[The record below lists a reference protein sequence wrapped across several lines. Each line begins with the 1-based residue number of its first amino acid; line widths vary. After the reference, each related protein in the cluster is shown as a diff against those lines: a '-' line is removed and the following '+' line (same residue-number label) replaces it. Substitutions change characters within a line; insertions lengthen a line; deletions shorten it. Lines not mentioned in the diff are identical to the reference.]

1 MNIFP
6 SYKCNLNCSFC
17 FIKKNKSALLPLE
30 WLRNIIQEVSPKTIN
45 ILGGEP
51 SILNYSYLEELI
63 ELSISATNR
72 APSLYTNGTNMLDL
86 FQKTNLIIS
95 YDPCDREKQDKVFSN
110 MLSISMPFSVSMIF
124 TENLL
129 NNGIHF
135 LKRVSSINNVKSI
148 DLCNMY
154 DQYGNNLSTYDIS
167 DIINISDK
175 ITYMSEKEWTFDEC
189 LKVLPN
195 KTFLIETRD
204 HKKSKL
210 FTDINQ
216 AKQYFRSIG

>member
-63 ELSISATNR
+63 ELSISATNK
-72 APSLYTNGTNMLDL
+72 APSLYTNGTNILDL

-110 MLSISMPFSVSMIF
+110 MLSISVPFSVSMIL

-135 LKRVSSINNVKSI
+135 LKRVSLINNVKSI

-154 DQYGNNLSTYDIS
+154 DQYGNNLSAYDIS

-204 HKKSKL
+204 HKKPKL

>member
-63 ELSISATNR
+63 ELSISATNK
-72 APSLYTNGTNMLDL
+72 APSLYTNGTNILDL

-110 MLSISMPFSVSMIF
+110 MLSISVPFSVSMIL

-204 HKKSKL
+204 HKKPKL

>member
-30 WLRNIIQEVSPKTIN
+30 WLRNIIQEVNPKTIN

-51 SILNYSYLEELI
+51 SILNYSYLKELI

-72 APSLYTNGTNMLDL
+72 APNLYTNGTNMLDL

-110 MLSISMPFSVSMIF
+110 MLSISVPFSVSMIL

-154 DQYGNNLSTYDIS
+154 DRYGNNLSTYDIS

>member
-17 FIKKNKSALLPLE
+17 FIKKNKSASLPLE
-30 WLRNIIQEVSPKTIN
+30 WLQNIIQEVNPKTIN

-51 SILNYSYLEELI
+51 SILNYSYLKELI

-72 APSLYTNGTNMLDL
+72 APNLYTNGTNMLDL

-110 MLSISMPFSVSMIF
+110 MLSISIPFSVSMIL

-154 DQYGNNLSTYDIS
+154 DRYGNNLSTYDIS

-175 ITYMSEKEWTFDEC
+175 ITYMSEKEWTFDE
-189 LKVLPN
+189 
-195 KTFLIETRD
+195 
-204 HKKSKL
+204 
-210 FTDINQ
+210 
-216 AKQYFRSIG
+216 

>member
-110 MLSISMPFSVSMIF
+110 MLSISMPFSVSMIL

-204 HKKSKL
+204 HKKPKL

>member
-30 WLRNIIQEVSPKTIN
+30 WLRNIIQEVNPKTIN

-51 SILNYSYLEELI
+51 SILNYSYLKELI

-72 APSLYTNGTNMLDL
+72 APNLYTNGTNMLDL

-110 MLSISMPFSVSMIF
+110 MLSISVPFSVSMIL

-204 HKKSKL
+204 HKKPKL

-216 AKQYFRSIG
+216 AKQYFRSIR

>member
-30 WLRNIIQEVSPKTIN
+30 WLRNIIQEVNPKTIN

-51 SILNYSYLEELI
+51 SILNYSYLKELI

-72 APSLYTNGTNMLDL
+72 APNLYTNGTNMLDL

-110 MLSISMPFSVSMIF
+110 MLSISVPFSVSMIL

-204 HKKSKL
+204 HKKPKL

>member
-30 WLRNIIQEVSPKTIN
+30 WLRNIIQEVNPKTIN

-51 SILNYSYLEELI
+51 SILNYSYLKELI

-72 APSLYTNGTNMLDL
+72 APNLYTNGTNMLDL

-95 YDPCDREKQDKVFSN
+95 YDPCDREKQYKVFSN
-110 MLSISMPFSVSMIF
+110 MLSISVPFSVSMIL

-154 DQYGNNLSTYDIS
+154 DRYGNNLSTYDIS

-204 HKKSKL
+204 HKKPKL

-216 AKQYFRSIG
+216 AKQYFRSIR

>member
-17 FIKKNKSALLPLE
+17 FIKKNKSASLPLE
-30 WLRNIIQEVSPKTIN
+30 WLQNIIQEVNPKTIN

-51 SILNYSYLEELI
+51 SILNYSYLKELI

-72 APSLYTNGTNMLDL
+72 APNLYTNGTNMLDL

-110 MLSISMPFSVSMIF
+110 MLSISIPFSVSMIL

-154 DQYGNNLSTYDIS
+154 DRYGNNLSTYDIS

-204 HKKSKL
+204 HKKPKL

-216 AKQYFRSIG
+216 AKQYFRSIR

>member
-30 WLRNIIQEVSPKTIN
+30 WLRNIIQEVNPKTIN

-51 SILNYSYLEELI
+51 SILNYSYLKELI

-72 APSLYTNGTNMLDL
+72 APNLYTNGTNMLDL

-110 MLSISMPFSVSMIF
+110 MLSISVPFSVSMIL

-154 DQYGNNLSTYDIS
+154 DRYGNNLSTYDIS

-204 HKKSKL
+204 HKKPKL

-216 AKQYFRSIG
+216 AKQYFRSIR

>member
-1 MNIFP
+1 
-6 SYKCNLNCSFC
+6 
-17 FIKKNKSALLPLE
+17 
-30 WLRNIIQEVSPKTIN
+30 
-45 ILGGEP
+45 
-51 SILNYSYLEELI
+51 
-63 ELSISATNR
+63 
-72 APSLYTNGTNMLDL
+72 
-86 FQKTNLIIS
+86 
-95 YDPCDREKQDKVFSN
+95 
-110 MLSISMPFSVSMIF
+110 
-124 TENLL
+124 
-129 NNGIHF
+129 
-135 LKRVSSINNVKSI
+135 
-148 DLCNMY
+148 MY

-204 HKKSKL
+204 HKKPKL

>member
-110 MLSISMPFSVSMIF
+110 MLSLSMPFSVSMIL

>member
-17 FIKKNKSALLPLE
+17 FIKKNESALLPLE

-51 SILNYSYLEELI
+51 SILNYNYLEELI

-110 MLSISMPFSVSMIF
+110 MLSISVPFSVSMIL

-135 LKRVSSINNVKSI
+135 LKRVSLINNVKSI

-204 HKKSKL
+204 HKKPKL

>member
-30 WLRNIIQEVSPKTIN
+30 WLRNIIQEVNPKTIN

-51 SILNYSYLEELI
+51 SILNYNYLEELI

-110 MLSISMPFSVSMIF
+110 MLSISVPFSVSMIL

-204 HKKSKL
+204 HKKPKL

>member
-63 ELSISATNR
+63 ELSISATNK
-72 APSLYTNGTNMLDL
+72 APSLYTNGTNILDL

-110 MLSISMPFSVSMIF
+110 MLSISVPFSVSMIL

-204 HKKSKL
+204 HKRPKL

>member
-51 SILNYSYLEELI
+51 SILNYGYLEELI
-63 ELSISATNR
+63 ELSISATNK
-72 APSLYTNGTNMLDL
+72 APSLYTNGINILDL

-110 MLSISMPFSVSMIF
+110 MLSISVPFSVSMIL

-204 HKKSKL
+204 HKKPKL

>member
-30 WLRNIIQEVSPKTIN
+30 WLRNIIQEVNPKTIN

-51 SILNYSYLEELI
+51 SILNYSYLKELI

-72 APSLYTNGTNMLDL
+72 APNLYTNGTNMLDL

-110 MLSISMPFSVSMIF
+110 MLSISVPFSVSMIL

-135 LKRVSSINNVKSI
+135 LKRVSFINNVKSI

-204 HKKSKL
+204 HKKPKL

-216 AKQYFRSIG
+216 AKQYFRSIR

>member
-30 WLRNIIQEVSPKTIN
+30 WLRNIIQEISPKTIN

-110 MLSISMPFSVSMIF
+110 MLSISMPFSVSMIL

>member
-30 WLRNIIQEVSPKTIN
+30 WLRNIIQEVNPKTIN

-72 APSLYTNGTNMLDL
+72 APNLYTNGTNMLDL

-110 MLSISMPFSVSMIF
+110 MLSISVPFSVSMIL

-154 DQYGNNLSTYDIS
+154 DRYGNNLSTYDIS

-204 HKKSKL
+204 HKKPKL